1 MYFNY
6 KCDVLYIV
14 FWIIFELNSFWWVN
28 YLLGNFKIKEKQFLR
43 LLWLKDPSVPVHTST
58 YLGLDLQGAITRKP
72 SEVNGFFA
80 TLEKPVKNLVNTTIM
95 CGMKWFQILHEM
107 ENFLVTV
114 RITQTVKKGRK
125 TTENSQQQKNILWDC
140 HWQERPS
147 AVQPKNHRQ
156 KLKNLR
162 LHLKH

>member
-1 MYFNY
+1 M
-6 KCDVLYIV
+6 
-14 FWIIFELNSFWWVN
+14 
-28 YLLGNFKIKEKQFLR
+28 NFKIKKNLC
-43 LLWLKDPSVPVHTST
+43 LWLKEPSVHTST

-95 CGMKWFQILHEM
+95 CGMKWFRILNEM

-114 RITQTVKKGRK
+114 RITQTVKKGRNM
-125 TTENSQQQKNILWDC
+125 TENSQQQKNILWDC

-147 AVQPKNHRQ
+147 AVQPKNHRK

-162 LHLKH
+162 LHLAWHIKNNLLFGWPRIFAI